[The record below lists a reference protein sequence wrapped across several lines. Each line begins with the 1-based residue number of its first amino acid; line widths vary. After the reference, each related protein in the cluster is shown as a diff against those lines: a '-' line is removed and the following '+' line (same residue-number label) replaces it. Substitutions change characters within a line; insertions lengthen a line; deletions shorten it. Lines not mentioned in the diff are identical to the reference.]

1 MRGEVRRPWQNAR
14 RKPVMVGGGKWPYGR
29 TWVPKMKEAE
39 SPGPGNRMGVR
50 AESNGECTRCLGFRL
65 ACMCVH

>member
-1 MRGEVRRPWQNAR
+1 
-14 RKPVMVGGGKWPYGR
+14 MVGGGKWPYGG
-29 TWVPKMKEAE
+29 TWAPKVKEAE

-50 AESNGECTRCLGFRL
+50 AESKGECTRCLGFWL